1 MKSIGQNA
9 LLESSIIYRD
19 DSDESDWTPRCRRLH
34 MIQEGSRSLAES
46 LIVAYNDILE
56 KEEEENKNLK
66 KRGWWKHT
74 GLRQLSDLGVKTR
87 LLEESIE

>member
-9 LLESSIIYRD
+9 LLESSFIYRD
-19 DSDESDWTPRCRRLH
+19 DSDESDWTPRFQRLH

-87 LLEESIE
+87 LLEESRE